1 MGITKATETKSVTVN
16 IFFKVEILLCWLLCI
31 FSRATNKWKQMNR
44 KIGIRGNAL
53 EINGYVRSDAP
64 EVLFEHSEDH
74 PCPGPPVPFVLFQQ
88 KGKLGSLL
96 QVLESGVANWCCD
109 AELERSV
116 LKHSIYVL
124 MDYELYQSNK
134 KPNYCKNV
142 KGSLVILSFFLL
154 SILEKLLP
162 FHDVLMSCKYCLNL
176 FYSWF
181 FALFVTERQ
190 SAASFS
196 YPQLVPVFLIGARI
210 NGAHGTIQ
218 SGVRK

>member
-1 MGITKATETKSVTVN
+1 
-16 IFFKVEILLCWLLCI
+16 
-31 FSRATNKWKQMNR
+31 MNR

-96 QVLESGVANWCCD
+96 QGLESGVANWCCD

-124 MDYELYQSNK
+124 MDYELYHSTK

-142 KGSLVILSFFLL
+142 KGSLEILPFFLL

-162 FHDVLMSCKYCLNL
+162 FHDVLCKNCLNL
-176 FYSWF
+176 YFFLIFLLFLSLKGKVQQAFPILNFY
-181 FALFVTERQ
+181 Q
-190 SAASFS
+190 
-196 YPQLVPVFLIGARI
+196 FLIGARI
-210 NGAHGTIQ
+210 N
-218 SGVRK
+218 